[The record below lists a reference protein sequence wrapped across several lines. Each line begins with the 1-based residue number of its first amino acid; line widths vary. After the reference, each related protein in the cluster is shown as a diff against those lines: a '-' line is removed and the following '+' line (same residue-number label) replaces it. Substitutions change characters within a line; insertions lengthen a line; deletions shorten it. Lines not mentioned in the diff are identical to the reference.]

1 MPLRYPS
8 RLIPRKSRAH
18 LLLDIPVVHT
28 YNAP

>member
-1 MPLRYPS
+1 MLLRYLS
-8 RLIPRKSRAH
+8 RVIPRKSRDH